1 MPNDRSLF
9 ERLER
14 AVAPDETMPTPFDP
28 SLLAESVI
36 ANLRRILNTRQGS
49 AETRVDYGLPD
60 LNDAFRIRTEAVPT
74 IIRVVT
80 EQVNKFEPRLKD
92 VDVMFQ
98 LDEEYGLNMRF
109 SVRALLVLGDG
120 TEPVR
125 FDTTFGDN
133 YRVSIGS

>member
-1 MPNDRSLF
+1 
-9 ERLER
+9 
-14 AVAPDETMPTPFDP
+14 
-28 SLLAESVI
+28 
-36 ANLRRILNTRQGS
+36 
-49 AETRVDYGLPD
+49 VDYGLPD